1 MKKFGIDNPFF
12 GFMSRLGDLLILN
25 ILFVVTCIPVVTI
38 GMSCAALYRVALR
51 MARKESNYVAR
62 EYFQACREEWKKST
76 VIWILFL
83 ATGALLF
90 FDVLVAGEM
99 WSALNVAVGVLILI
113 WAFLFTWAFPLQARF
128 ENPVRVT
135 LKNAMYMSVRYLPFT
150 LLMTVLNAVPAV
162 CIVLGSAV
170 TALAVPIYI
179 VVGFSLTARI
189 NAVLLDRSFR
199 NYVPEEAE
207 EDAEDTEKEDE
218 VGKEYVGQTGE

>member
-25 ILFVVTCIPVVTI
+25 ILFVATCIPVVTI

>member
-199 NYVPEEAE
+199 NYVPEEPEEA
-207 EDAEDTEKEDE
+207 EDAEEEE
-218 VGKEYVGQTGE
+218 GEKEYVGQTGE

>member
-25 ILFVVTCIPVVTI
+25 ILFVATCIPVVTI

-62 EYFQACREEWKKST
+62 EYFRACREEWKKST

-189 NAVLLDRSFR
+189 NAVLLDRSSR